1 MITID
6 GENLR
11 YCSDYTLNRA
21 LDDIKFEIANREYK
35 KIKEEEKDHFYK
47 DEHGVLIDERGV

>member
-6 GENLR
+6 GENLK

-21 LDDIKFEIANREYK
+21 LDDIKFEIADREYR
-35 KIKEEEKDHFYK
+35 KIKSEESQE
-47 DEHGVLIDERGV
+47 EN